1 MKKRIDLFSIEK
13 RIYNFLISAT
23 PEIIPKSLQK
33 WLATYY
39 PDARVR
45 KKFLE
50 TIGVEIGEGSYANLG
65 FMIIPNNNSD
75 KKLFIGKNV
84 SIAPNVVC
92 ICLPICICGSNANN
106 GKEINTYPY
115 IIDVLTKDETI
126 HIEDEAWIGANVTIL
141 PGVTIG
147 RCSVIGA
154 GSVVSKDV
162 EPYSIYA
169 GVPAR
174 KIRDIKTGDKS
185 NG

>member
-1 MKKRIDLFSIEK
+1 MKKRGNLFNLEK
-13 RIYNFLISAT
+13 KLYKFLMSAKQ
-23 PEIIPKSLQK
+23 EMIPKNLRK
-33 WLATYY
+33 WIATYY

-45 KKFLE
+45 KKYLE

-65 FMIIPNNNSD
+65 FLIIPNNNSE

-92 ICLPICICGSNANN
+92 ICGSNANN

-115 IIDVLTKDETI
+115 IMDVLTKDETI

-174 KIRDIKTGDKS
+174 KIRDLKSGDRS
-185 NG
+185 NE

>member
-23 PEIIPKSLQK
+23 PDIIPKSLQK

-39 PDARVR
+39 PDARIR
-45 KKFLE
+45 KKYLQCL
-50 TIGVEIGEGSYANLG
+50 GVEIGEGSYANLG
-65 FMIIPNNNSD
+65 FMVIPNNSS
-75 KKLFIGKNV
+75 KKMLFIGKNV

-92 ICLPICICGSNANN
+92 ICESNANN
-106 GKEINTYPY
+106 GKEINTYSY
-115 IIDVLTKDETI
+115 VKDVLTKVDEI
-126 HIEDEAWIGANVTIL
+126 HIEDEVWIGANVTIL

-147 RCSVIGA
+147 KNSVIGA
-154 GSVVSKDV
+154 GSVVTKSV

-174 KIRDIKTGDKS
+174 KIRDVRTGEK
-185 NG
+185 NYG

>member
-1 MKKRIDLFSIEK
+1 MRKIWNLFTLEKKLYR
-13 RIYNFLISAT
+13 FLMSASLET
-23 PEIIPKSLQK
+23 VPKSFQK
-33 WLATYY
+33 WIATYY

-45 KKFLE
+45 KKYLE
-50 TIGVEIGEGSYANLG
+50 AVGVEMGEGSYANLG
-65 FMIIPNNNSD
+65 FMIIPNNGSE
-75 KKLFIGKNV
+75 KKLFIGRNV

-92 ICLPICICGSNANN
+92 ICSSNANN

-115 IIDVLTKDETI
+115 ITDVLTKDETI
-126 HIEDEAWIGANVTIL
+126 HIEDEVWIGANVTIL

-169 GVPAR
+169 GIPAR
-174 KIRDIKTGDKS
+174 KIRDVRTGEKN

>member
-1 MKKRIDLFSIEK
+1 MKKIRNLFTLEK
-13 RIYNFLISAT
+13 KLYKYLMSVSL
-23 PEIIPKSLQK
+23 EMIPKSFRK
-33 WLATYY
+33 WIATYY

-45 KKFLE
+45 KKYLE
-50 TIGVEIGEGSYANLG
+50 TIGVQIGEGSYANLG
-65 FMIIPNNNSD
+65 FMIIPNNNSE
-75 KKLFIGKNV
+75 KKLFIGRNV

-92 ICLPICICGSNANN
+92 ICSSNANN

-126 HIEDEAWIGANVTIL
+126 HIEDEVWIGANVTIL

-147 RCSVIGA
+147 KCSVIGA
-154 GSVVSKDV
+154 GSVVVKDV

-174 KIRDIKTGDKS
+174 KVRNVKTGEKS

>member
-1 MKKRIDLFSIEK
+1 MKKQGKLFNLEK
-13 RIYNFLISAT
+13 RIYKFLMSANQET
-23 PEIIPKSLQK
+23 IPKKFRK

-45 KKFLE
+45 KKYLE

-65 FMIIPNNNSD
+65 FMIIPNNNSE

-92 ICLPICICGSNANN
+92 VCGSNANN

-115 IIDVLTKDETI
+115 IMDVLTKDETI
-126 HIEDEAWIGANVTIL
+126 HIEDEVWIGANVTIL